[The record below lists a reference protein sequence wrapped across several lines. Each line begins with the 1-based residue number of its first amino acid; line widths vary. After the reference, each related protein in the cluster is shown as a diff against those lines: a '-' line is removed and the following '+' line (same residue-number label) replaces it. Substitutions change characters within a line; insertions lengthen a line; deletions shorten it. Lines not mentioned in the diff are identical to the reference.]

1 MQSKKEKAVE
11 KFFEG
16 YNCAQSVFVAFCEDL
31 GVHEDLALKIA
42 CGFGGGMGGKEEV
55 CGAVSGAI
63 MVIGA
68 KYGRGKR
75 DDKAKKEDTYARTGE
90 LMERFSQKRGTYICR
105 QLLGG
110 CDFMTEEGRRL
121 FKEQDLLNKT
131 CKACIES
138 AVSILEEIL

>member
-1 MQSKKEKAVE
+1 MQSRKQKAVD

-16 YNCAQSVFVAFCEDL
+16 YNCAQSVFFAFCEDL
-31 GVHEDLALKIA
+31 GIDGDLALKIA

-68 KYGRGKR
+68 KYGRGNK
-75 DDKAKKEDTYARTGE
+75 DDRAKKEDTYARTRE
-90 LMERFSQKRGTYICR
+90 LMERFSQKHGTYLCR

-110 CDFMTEEGRRL
+110 CDFMTEEGRKL
-121 FKEQDLLNKT
+121 FKEQNLLNKT
-131 CKACIES
+131 CKVCIES
-138 AVSILEEIL
+138 AVGILEETL